1 MMQFMRGNRSR
12 RIDTLISIFLI
23 LGVLL
28 IILAS
33 LALLGSVLSVLHRF
47 KSVILLFVLGAILAY
62 LMSSLVRVMQRA
74 VRKRWAA
81 ILSAYLLLFVMLAAF
96 GVLLLNPF
104 ITQARSLVNNLQ
116 HPTAASL
123 HHLVLVENS
132 SRTLEQS
139 ISRQRQAIAGGAT
152 VSQTAAR
159 KTLVEMRALQNSISA
174 LAKKTP
180 RSREIVI
187 PPSYIRPIQNA
198 LSNLESAYAPIAA
211 DPRAA
216 SNTELRTA
224 LAEAHAVLSAEA
236 KIHHKISS
244 SPLLLLSM
252 QIWLDQH
259 GIKADLNTKFGKALQ
274 QLNSQLASIVNNA
287 LDVALQAGNLLL
299 NTVLTLIIS
308 IYFVADGSRLMAWLV
323 SLAPPES
330 RGQAKFFVDRLDS
343 ILGSY
348 LRTQVILAFVAAVL
362 ASAGALVLGVPYAIV
377 IFFSSFLLSLIPVI
391 GPVVL
396 PIPPL
401 IVALIFTS
409 VPTAVI
415 YLIWLLVAE
424 QIVTNIIGPRVQ
436 GQSVGIHPLE
446 AMAAALLGLPIAGF
460 LGAFLAVPI
469 VAFLHV
475 VVQEIL
481 HARKSSSLPGPP
493 SPDQPEPAPAT
504 SAGDVLVSGKH
515 P

>member
-33 LALLGSVLSVLHRF
+33 IALLGSILSILHRF

-62 LMSSLVRVMQRA
+62 LMSSLVRVIQPI

-81 ILSAYLLLFVMLAAF
+81 VASSYVLLFLLLGVF

-104 ITQARSLVNNLQ
+104 ISQARSLVNNLQ

-123 HHLVLVENS
+123 YRLINVE
-132 SRTLEQS
+132 T
-139 ISRQRQAIAGGAT
+139 
-152 VSQTAAR
+152 
-159 KTLVEMRALQNSISA
+159 KTRALQRSLSQQRHLLATGAVLDATSVTATEAEILALRAKIATLSKKVTKSSA
-174 LAKKTP
+174 L
-180 RSREIVI
+180 VI
-187 PPSYIRPIQNA
+187 PPSYVRPIQNS
-198 LSNLESAYAPIAA
+198 LSNLESSYAPVVANPA
-211 DPRAA
+211 RAQ
-216 SNTELRTA
+216 TTTVR
-224 LAEAHAVLSAEA
+224 LAEARALAAFNAEM
-236 KIHHKISS
+236 KIHRKVSS
-244 SPLLLLSM
+244 TPLLLLSL
-252 QIWLDQH
+252 QVWIDQH
-259 GIKADLNTKFGKALQ
+259 GIKADLNDRFGKALQ
-274 QLNSQLASIVNNA
+274 QLNTQLASIVNNA

-299 NTVLTLIIS
+299 NTVLTLLIS
-308 IYFVADGSRLMAWLV
+308 IYFVADGGRLVKWLV

-330 RGQAKFFVDRLDS
+330 RDQARFFVDRLDS

-362 ASAGALVLGVPYAIV
+362 AALGALVLGVPYAIV

-391 GPVVL
+391 GPVIL

-409 VPTAVI
+409 VPTAII

-424 QIVTNIIGPRVQ
+424 QIVTNVIGPRVQ

-475 VVQEIL
+475 VVKEVL
-481 HARKSSSLPGPP
+481 HARKSSLFPGGPP
-493 SPDQPEPAPAT
+493 STEADTPASPSPDPVP
-504 SAGDVLVSGKH
+504 SGKQV
-515 P
+515 